1 MDLGKFGSLIETI
14 APTIATAIGGPV
26 AGMAVKAL
34 STALLGHENG
44 TEDDITTA
52 LATATPD
59 QIVAIKTADNNFKVQ
74 MKKLDIDLERI
85 SADDRDSARKMRI
98 ETKDWTPD
106 LLSFVVVVSWVVIQ
120 FYIFSHV
127 VDPSMRELVARVL
140 GTLDAALTLVLS
152 FWFGSSNGSR
162 QKDDTLN
169 NLRSK

>member
-44 TEDDITTA
+44 TEDDITSA

-59 QIVAIKTADNNFKVQ
+59 QIVAIKTADSNFKIQ

-85 SADDRDSARKMRI
+85 SADDRDC
-98 ETKDWTPD
+98 
-106 LLSFVVVVSWVVIQ
+106 LLYTS
-120 FYIFSHV
+120 
-127 VDPSMRELVARVL
+127 
-140 GTLDAALTLVLS
+140 DAA
-152 FWFGSSNGSR
+152 
-162 QKDDTLN
+162 DE
-169 NLRSK
+169 

>member
-44 TEDDITTA
+44 SEDDINTA
-52 LATATPD
+52 LASASPD
-59 QIVAIKTADNNFKVQ
+59 QILAIKNAENNFKVQ
-74 MKKLDIDLERI
+74 MKNLDIDLERI
-85 SADDRDSARKMRI
+85 SASDRDSARKMRI

-106 LLSFVVVVSWVVIQ
+106 ILSFVVVVAWVVIQ

-127 VDPSMRELVARVL
+127 IEPTMKELVARVL

>member
-152 FWFGSSNGSR
+152 FWFGSSNNSR

>member
-1 MDLGKFGSLIETI
+1 MDLGKFGTLIETI

-44 TEDDITTA
+44 TNDDITNA

-59 QIVAIKTADNNFKVQ
+59 QIVAIKNAENNFKVQ
-74 MKKLDIDLERI
+74 MKTLDIDLERI
-85 SADDRDSARKMRI
+85 SAVDRDSARKMRV

-106 LLSFVVVVSWVVIQ
+106 ALSFVVIISWVVIQ

-127 VDPSMRELVARVL
+127 IEPSMRELVARIL

-162 QKDDTLN
+162 QKDDTLS

>member
-1 MDLGKFGSLIETI
+1 MDLGKFGYLIETI

-44 TEDDITTA
+44 TKDDITNA

-59 QIVAIKTADNNFKVQ
+59 QIVAIKKADNNFKVQ

-98 ETKDWTPD
+98 ETKDRTPD
-106 LLSFVVVVSWVVIQ
+106 PLSFVVIISWVVIQ

-127 VDPSMRELVARVL
+127 IDPTMRELVARIL

-162 QKDDTLN
+162 QKDDTLS